1 MIKAKTLSK
10 HKIIID
16 GKQETCYQR
25 HFNLQD
31 GSDFDRQSTILNITI
46 LTGHLDKK
54 ISTLD
59 TKISLLKQQTLEHL
73 KAKNR
78 GRAKQ
83 CLAQSKLYE
92 NALDMFYSKKGSLDQ
107 QLMMIKG
114 MSDTKQVIGVLKECE
129 KINKMLYQDTEG
141 IEDVIELMRNQ
152 RDGVKERSE
161 LFSGGCEDD
170 GGDVDEEL
178 EVMMREMKVEKGTE
192 KNIEIHSKDTNQVE
206 HATVK
211 DSDFPSVRKDPS
223 LNELLKDFK

>member
-1 MIKAKTLSK
+1 
-10 HKIIID
+10 
-16 GKQETCYQR
+16 
-25 HFNLQD
+25 
-31 GSDFDRQSTILNITI
+31 
-46 LTGHLDKK
+46 
-54 ISTLD
+54 
-59 TKISLLKQQTLEHL
+59 
-73 KAKNR
+73 
-78 GRAKQ
+78 
-83 CLAQSKLYE
+83 
-92 NALDMFYSKKGSLDQ
+92 
-107 QLMMIKG
+107 
-114 MSDTKQVIGVLKECE
+114 
-129 KINKMLYQDTEG
+129 MLYQDTEG